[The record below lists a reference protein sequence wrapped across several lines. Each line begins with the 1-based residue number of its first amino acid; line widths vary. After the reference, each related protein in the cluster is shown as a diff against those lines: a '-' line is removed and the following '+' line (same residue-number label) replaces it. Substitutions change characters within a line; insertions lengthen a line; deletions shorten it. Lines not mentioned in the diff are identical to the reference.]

1 MVIWLVARAFR
12 PSILLSQMGAVVELE
27 PRSIAATPGTPAV
40 VAVRLRNTGTVVDQF
55 TLDVVGDAA
64 AWATVDPPTVSLFP
78 GAEGATTVTFTP
90 PRSPA
95 VRAGRMPFGLR
106 VQSKED
112 PSGSTVEEGS
122 VEVAPFTEVTAELV
136 PRTSRGS
143 TGATHDLAV
152 DNRGN
157 VPLSAAITAID
168 PDRLLAFDLRPP
180 ALNAEPGA
188 AAFAKIRVSPQKR
201 FWRGGAL
208 SRPFNVQVALPT
220 GEPLRLDGSL
230 LQTPMLP
237 PWTLRAL
244 LAAVGL
250 LVALILIWAL
260 LLKPAI
266 ESSAR
271 DQAEDILAAVGITLP
286 PSGGPG
292 SSGGGG
298 GGGSGGPSDSGAGA
312 SGSPGASGDASSA
325 PTTAPTTPLLGGVT
339 PADGR
344 LVFGGDVKK
353 PAVGLQ
359 LYITDL
365 VFSNPDPSAVGEIRL
380 ERSGDILIALQLQN
394 FRDLDFHFVTPIV
407 VGDDQELS
415 IVCSPG
421 CPGAALYY
429 SGYEH

>member
-1 MVIWLVARAFR
+1 
-12 PSILLSQMGAVVELE
+12 MGAFVELE
-27 PRSIAATPGTPAV
+27 PRNVAATPGTPAV
-40 VAVRLRNTGTVVDQF
+40 VAVRLRNSGTVVDQF

-78 GAEGATTVTFTP
+78 GAEGATTLTFTA

-95 VRAGRMPFGLR
+95 VRAGRVPFGLR

-112 PSGSTVEEGS
+112 PAGSTVEEGS
-122 VEVAPFTEVTAELV
+122 VEVAPFTDVTAELV

-157 VPLSAAITAID
+157 VPLSAEISAID
-168 PDRLLAFDLRPP
+168 PDRLLGFDLRPP
-180 ALNAEPGA
+180 VVNAEPGV
-188 AAFAKIRVSPQKR
+188 AAFSKIRVAPQKR
-201 FWRGGAL
+201 FWRGASV

-220 GEPLRLDGSL
+220 GEPLSLDGSL
-230 LQTPMLP
+230 LQTPLLP
-237 PWTLRAL
+237 PWTMRAL
-244 LAAVGL
+244 LAAIGL
-250 LVALILIWAL
+250 LVALVIAWGL

-271 DQAEDILAAVGITLP
+271 QQAEDILAAVGITLP

-298 GGGSGGPSDSGAGA
+298 GGGAASPSGGGA
-312 SGSPGASGDASSA
+312 SGSPDASTDASTA
-325 PTTAPTTPLLGGVT
+325 PTTAPTS
-339 PADGR
+339 PADGEVAPIDGR
-344 LVFGGDVKK
+344 LTNGGTPRK
-353 PAVGLQ
+353 PAPGTS

-365 VFSNPDPSAVGEIRL
+365 VFSNSDPAAAGDIRL
-380 ERSGDILIALQLQN
+380 ERSGDTLLSLQLQN
-394 FRDLDFHFVTPIV
+394 FRDLDFHFVTPILV
-407 VGDDQELS
+407 TEDQELA
-415 IVCSPG
+415 IVCSPA

-429 SGYEH
+429 SGYQR

>member
-1 MVIWLVARAFR
+1 
-12 PSILLSQMGAVVELE
+12 MGAVVELE

-40 VAVRLRNTGTVVDQF
+40 VAVRLRNNGTVVDQF

-64 AWATVDPPTVSLFP
+64 AWATVDPPSVSLFP
-78 GAEGATTVTFTP
+78 GAEGATTLTFTP

-95 VRAGRMPFGLR
+95 VRAGRVPFGLR

-112 PSGSTVEEGS
+112 PAGSTVEEGS
-122 VEVAPFTEVTAELV
+122 VEVAPFTEVSAELV

-143 TGATHDLAV
+143 TGTTHDLAV

-157 VPLSAAITAID
+157 VALSAAISAID
-168 PDRLLAFDLRPP
+168 PDRLLAFDMRPP
-180 ALNAEPGA
+180 AVNAEPGV
-188 AAFAKIRVSPQKR
+188 AAFSKIRVSPQKR
-201 FWRGGAL
+201 FWRGAAV

-220 GEPLRLDGSL
+220 GEPLSLDGSL

-244 LAAVGL
+244 LAAIGL
-250 LVALILIWAL
+250 LVALVLIWAL

-298 GGGSGGPSDSGAGA
+298 GGGDPSASASGGA
-312 SGSPGASGDASSA
+312 SGSPGTSGDASA
-325 PTTAPTTPLLGGVT
+325 PPSTAPTTPADGDVT
-339 PADGR
+339 PIDGR
-344 LVFGGDVKK
+344 LTNGGTPRK
-353 PAVGLQ
+353 PAPGTA

-365 VFSNPDPSAVGEIRL
+365 VFSNPDTGAAGEIRL
-380 ERSGDILIALQLQN
+380 ERSGATLISLQLLN
-394 FRDLDFHFVTPIV
+394 FRDLDFHFVTPIYV
-407 VGDDQELS
+407 TEDQELA
-415 IVCSPG
+415 IVCSPA

-429 SGYEH
+429 SGYQR

>member
-1 MVIWLVARAFR
+1 
-12 PSILLSQMGAVVELE
+12 MGAVVELE
-27 PRSIAATPGTPAV
+27 PRSLAATPGTPAI

-55 TLDVVGDAA
+55 TFEVVGDTA

-78 GAEGATTVTFTP
+78 GAEGTTTLTFTA

-95 VRAGRMPFGLR
+95 VRAGRVPFGLR

-112 PSGSTVEEGS
+112 AAGSMVEEGS

-157 VPLSAAITAID
+157 VALSAAITAID

-180 ALNAEPGA
+180 AVNAEPGA
-188 AAFAKIRVSPQKR
+188 AAFSKIRVSPQKR
-201 FWRGGAL
+201 FWRGASL

-220 GEPLRLDGSL
+220 GEPLSLDGSL

-237 PWTLRAL
+237 PWTVRAL
-244 LAAVGL
+244 LAAIGL
-250 LVALILIWAL
+250 LVALVVLWAL

-271 DQAEDILAAVGITLP
+271 EQAEDVLAAVGITLP
-286 PSGGPG
+286 PSGDGGGPG

-298 GGGSGGPSDSGAGA
+298 GGSASPSGSDGAG
-312 SGSPGASGDASSA
+312 GSPSA
-325 PTTAPTTPLLGGVT
+325 PATSTPPTTAPTTPLIGGVT

-344 LVFGGDVKK
+344 LVFGGDTKT
-353 PAVGLQ
+353 PTAGMQ

-365 VFSNPDPSAVGEIRL
+365 VFSNPDASAVGEIRL
-380 ERSGDILIALQLQN
+380 ERSGDTLIALQLQN

-407 VGDDQELS
+407 VTDAQELS
-415 IVCSPG
+415 IVCTPG

-429 SGYEH
+429 SGYER

>member
-1 MVIWLVARAFR
+1 
-12 PSILLSQMGAVVELE
+12 MGAVVELE
-27 PRSIAATPGTPAV
+27 PRNVAATPGTPAV

-78 GAEGATTVTFTP
+78 GAEGATTLTFTA

-95 VRAGRMPFGLR
+95 VRAGRVPFGLR

-112 PSGSTVEEGS
+112 SAGSTVEEGT
-122 VEVAPFTEVTAELV
+122 VDVAPFTDVTAELV

-157 VPLSAAITAID
+157 VPLSAAISAID
-168 PDRLLAFDLRPP
+168 PDRLLGFDLRPP
-180 ALNAEPGA
+180 VVNAEPGV
-188 AAFAKIRVSPQKR
+188 AAFSKIRVAPQKR
-201 FWRGGAL
+201 FWRGASV

-220 GEPLRLDGSL
+220 GEPLSLDGSL
-230 LQTPMLP
+230 LQTPLLP
-237 PWTLRAL
+237 PWTMRAL
-244 LAAVGL
+244 LAAIGL
-250 LVALILIWAL
+250 LVVLVLAWGL

-271 DQAEDILAAVGITLP
+271 EQAEDILAAVGITLP

-298 GGGSGGPSDSGAGA
+298 GGGGGSASPSDAGA
-312 SGSPGASGDASSA
+312 SGSPGASTDASTA
-325 PTTAPTTPLLGGVT
+325 PTTAPTS
-339 PADGR
+339 PAAGEVAPIDGR
-344 LVFGGDVKK
+344 LTNGGTPRK
-353 PAVGLQ
+353 PAPGTA

-365 VFSNPDPSAVGEIRL
+365 VFSNGDPAAVGDIRL
-380 ERSGDILIALQLQN
+380 ERSGTTLLSLQLQN
-394 FRDLDFHFVTPIV
+394 FRDLDFHFVTPILV
-407 VGDDQELS
+407 TEDQELA
-415 IVCSPG
+415 IVCSPA

-429 SGYEH
+429 SGYQR